1 MADVDNGQQGGSQDA
16 GQSGAQSGQQGGSG
30 QQSTQPAT
38 TTGTQGQAQGQ
49 GQTGQSSTG
58 TAPSGFTYQEDRS
71 KWIPQHRFNEVNQR
85 AQQAS
90 QLEGQLREAQQ
101 RIQALAGVQPT
112 DANSEKAQQI
122 REAFF
127 NLPGMAGLRRLAEMN
142 DEQLDALSEVPAQLH
157 NTSQAEARQWARHGD
172 STVSNI
178 SEQVAEAIGTDN
190 LDADQQSDLRTSFAS
205 WLRGKINVDMQ
216 NLGLQRIED
225 SPTLQR
231 YEAGDTKLQGEFVA
245 RYTKN
250 WVEPARRTQTARTA
264 NRTRPVPNSAGR
276 SQVTSTV
283 QRPEKFKSLDERLD
297 YALGIAKER
306 GVFNR

>member
-1 MADVDNGQQGGSQDA
+1 MADGDNGQAVGGQETGGASGTGA
-16 GQSGAQSGQQGGSG
+16 GAGTGTAGA
-30 QQSTQPAT
+30 AA
-38 TTGTQGQAQGQ
+38 TTGTQGQTQGQQ

-101 RIQALAGVQPT
+101 RIQALAGVAPS

-127 NLPGMAGLRRLAEMN
+127 NLPGMGALRRLAEMS
-142 DEQLDALSEVPAQLH
+142 DDQLDALSQVPEQLQ

-172 STVSNI
+172 TTVGNI
-178 SEQVAEAIGTDN
+178 SEQVAEAIGTDT

-205 WLRGKINVDMQ
+205 WLRGKINAEMQ
-216 NLGLQRIED
+216 TNGIARIED
-225 SPTLQR
+225 TSTLQR
-231 YEAGDTKLQGEFVA
+231 YENGDPKLQQEFVA

-264 NRTRPVPNSAGR
+264 TRTRPVPNSAGR
-276 SQVTSTV
+276 SQVTSI
-283 QRPEKFKSLDERLD
+283 QRPEKFKTLDERLD
-297 YALGIAKER
+297 YALGRAKEM
-306 GVFNR
+306 GVQFGR